1 MGGPQLAE
9 APCPI
14 DGEGRAVTRLPPKL
28 LVVFAVR
35 DAEGFGSTPAPAAG
49 KPAEN
54 VSVKD
59 GTGRLED
66 EVAIVSRPLISR
78 LISGD
83 ILADSLMK
91 ESGFLVDHFSF
102 NGDTFLGR

>member
-28 LVVFAVR
+28 PVVR
-35 DAEGFGSTPAPAAG
+35 DEEGFGSTPAPAAG

>member
-28 LVVFAVR
+28 PVVFAVR